1 MFVVKIYDL
10 DGSSFKINDVRVK
23 VFKTLEESKKF
34 VVEKHYEIDYD
45 NCNTDLSLE
54 EFLNEFTG
62 LYLLRRFLLASAAV
76 KSYSIYSKDWL

>member
-45 NCNTDLSLE
+45 NCNTDLELDEYLE
-54 EFLNEFTG
+54 QFTLQDIQDK
-62 LYLLRRFLLASAAV
+62 LYDTFD
-76 KSYSIYSKDWL
+76 YEIIEE

>member
-34 VVEKHYEIDYD
+34 VVEKHYEIDYE

-54 EFLNEFTG
+54 EFLNEFSLEDINDK
-62 LYLLRRFLLASAAV
+62 LYDTFDYEIVEL
-76 KSYSIYSKDWL
+76 ID

>member
-1 MFVVKIYDL
+1 MNYV
-10 DGSSFKINDVRVK
+10 KINDVRVK

-54 EFLNEFTG
+54 EFLNEFSLEDINDK
-62 LYLLRRFLLASAAV
+62 LYDTFDYEIVEL
-76 KSYSIYSKDWL
+76 ID

>member
-54 EFLNEFTG
+54 EFLNEFSLEDINDK
-62 LYLLRRFLLASAAV
+62 LYDTFEYEIVEL
-76 KSYSIYSKDWL
+76 ID